1 MHVLLTKYPSARI
14 IIGADRNDL
23 NISSLKVGLPRVRH
37 IVTEYTYQRKIHDII
52 ITNLHQFYL
61 TPIVVPPVAPD
72 DPQRGVPS
80 DHSVPIATPMSSN
93 SQCQSKQYR
102 TIQFRPLPQEG
113 IEHFGDWLKTESW
126 NCLNGEMP
134 PTEQVKVMETKF
146 VEKLEKCLPQK
157 QLKISSH
164 EKPWINFEI
173 KYLDRRKKREYAKHG
188 RSEKYLKLK
197 KKYDLKFEEAAKRY
211 LEKNVSELKVS
222 NPGKAYKILKR
233 MGAHPSDCDNEGSFT
248 LQNHIDENLS
258 TEQSIERIANFF
270 AEISQEYPPLDCDQ
284 LPQRVKVKL
293 RSENSDQNCVPT
305 LSENDV
311 VKQIISSKK
320 TNSMVPGD
328 LPKPVLQEFP
338 NELAKPV
345 TKIFRSMLETKQWPA
360 TWRTEYG
367 VP

>member
-1 MHVLLTKYPSARI
+1 MLRPKSEQLMQVKEIIVASFYSPPKSRKKSKLLDHILTTLHVLLTKYPRAGI

-23 NISSLKVGLPRVRH
+23 NISSLLVGLPRVRQ

-173 KYLDRRKKREYAKHG
+173 KYLDRRKKREYPNMAA
-188 RSEKYLKLK
+188 LK
-197 KKYDLKFEEAAKRY
+197 
-211 LEKNVSELKVS
+211 N
-222 NPGKAYKILKR
+222 I
-233 MGAHPSDCDNEGSFT
+233 
-248 LQNHIDENLS
+248 
-258 TEQSIERIANFF
+258 
-270 AEISQEYPPLDCDQ
+270 
-284 LPQRVKVKL
+284 
-293 RSENSDQNCVPT
+293 
-305 LSENDV
+305 
-311 VKQIISSKK
+311 
-320 TNSMVPGD
+320 
-328 LPKPVLQEFP
+328 
-338 NELAKPV
+338 
-345 TKIFRSMLETKQWPA
+345 
-360 TWRTEYG
+360 
-367 VP
+367 